1 MKNSDR
7 KLFFLAFTE
16 RGFGLAGKLAALT
29 GGEAC
34 LSAQAGGVHSWTSA
48 HFNQADALVYVGA
61 AGIAV
66 RAIAPFIKSKTTDP
80 AVIVIDEGGSFI
92 IPVLSGHLGGAND
105 LARELASAAGGI
117 PVITTATDVNGR
129 FAVDEWAK
137 RQNCAVKNPS
147 RIRMV
152 SSKILSGETVKVWSR
167 WPVQGDA
174 PEFVRPAD
182 EKEMPDAVV
191 DIYRESGPVC
201 VPDGN
206 VPLKLVPRIAV
217 VGIGCRRGT
226 AEEQIEACFR
236 QFLEENGI
244 EEEAVCLAASI
255 DLKKEEPGLVQFC
268 EQHGLP
274 FVTYTA
280 DELKQVRGDFSVS
293 EFVKSVTGVDNVC
306 ERSALCAAGN
316 EEADRLL
323 VKKTKYEG
331 VTMALALKPYHPD
344 WKWL

>member
-1 MKNSDR
+1 METV
-7 KLFFLAFTE
+7 FLAFTDK
-16 RGFGLAGKLAALT
+16 GFTLARRLADELAGKAFRSR
-29 GGEAC
+29 E
-34 LSAQAGGVHSWTSA
+34 SGGVQTWTAA
-48 HFNQADALVYVGA
+48 HFFSSDALVFIGA

-66 RAIAPFIKSKTTDP
+66 RAIAPYVRKKTLDP
-80 AVIVIDEGGSFI
+80 AVVVIDENGHFV
-92 IPVLSGHLGGAND
+92 IPILSGHLGGAND
-105 LARELASAAGGI
+105 LARRLASATGGV

-137 RQNCAVKNPS
+137 RQNCAVQNPS
-147 RIRMV
+147 RILPV
-152 SSKILSGETVKVWSR
+152 SSKILAGETAAVWSR
-167 WPVQGDA
+167 WPVNGDA

-182 EKEMPDAVV
+182 EEETPDVVV
-191 DIYRESGPVC
+191 DIYRKSGPAC

-217 VGIGCRRGT
+217 LGVGCRRGT
-226 AEEQIEACFR
+226 EEEQIEACFR
-236 QFLEENGI
+236 QFLEENEI

-274 FVTYTA
+274 FITYTA
-280 DELKQVRGDFSVS
+280 EELKQVRGDFSAS

-306 ERSALCAAGN
+306 ERSALCAAGS
-316 EEADRLL
+316 EETDRLL